1 MSAVVLEKSPS
12 WLLELLD
19 AAVAIAAATADSA
32 IILPEKWIIESELLS
47 TREL

>member
-12 WLLELLD
+12 WLLD

-32 IILPEKWIIESELLS
+32 MILPEKWIIKSELLS